1 MKITYYINAIIFL
14 VAAATLTISC
24 KNDSEEDLL
33 PENGNTDFTPIL
45 LNEICGAGSEN
56 EDPNGEADWIE
67 IFNNG
72 TKTVNLGGVTVE
84 KTDEDGS
91 VKVVCT
97 FSTTNEIAG
106 GGYLVISYPNELSAK
121 ISNKKPLSITLRTP
135 SGDVIDVFDRNA
147 EIKEGT
153 GISDDFGNVKGHRP
167 GGSYARIPNGGKD
180 WAVVGAA
187 TRGAENVEDKESND
201 GSDDD
206 TASDPS
212 DKRDYSGLALN
223 ELNGNDKFIE
233 LYNASDMEMD
243 LSGVQLKKDDE
254 KIIWIAPEG
263 TVISAKGFVALNGEA
278 DDYTNGFTGGLS
290 ADKSVKIELLTPSG
304 QEIDVFKN
312 PSESKGEV
320 WGEKDGKYD
329 AKSDKLSFGRFPDG
343 TGKWYLAEKSRDKNN
358 LAGTV
363 EIEW

>member
-1 MKITYYINAIIFL
+1 MKTTYHTNVMIYL
-14 VAAATLTISC
+14 VAAVTLTMSC

-33 PENGNTDFTPIL
+33 PGNGNTDYTHIM
-45 LNEICGAGSEN
+45 LNEICGAGVESE
-56 EDPNGEADWIE
+56 DQNGEADWIE

-72 TKTVNLGGVTVE
+72 SQTVKLGGVTVE
-84 KTDEDGS
+84 KTDEEGS
-91 VKVVCT
+91 VKVVYT
-97 FSTTNEIAG
+97 FSSAHEIAA

-135 SGDVIDVFDRNA
+135 SGNVIDNFDRNA

-153 GISDDFGNVKGHRP
+153 GIADDFGNVKGHRP

-180 WAVVGAA
+180 WVVASAA
-187 TRGAENVEDKESND
+187 TCGAENAADNPP
-201 GSDDD
+201 
-206 TASDPS
+206 ADPS
-212 DKRDYSGLALN
+212 DKNEYSGLVLN

-233 LYNASDMEMD
+233 LYNTSDREID
-243 LSGVQLKKDDE
+243 LSSVRLKKDDD

-263 TVISAKGFVALNGEA
+263 TLIIAKGFLALNGEA
-278 DDYTNGFTGGLS
+278 DDYTGGFTSGLS

-304 QEIDVFKN
+304 QRIDVFKN
-312 PSESKGEV
+312 LSESKGEV
-320 WGEKDGKYD
+320 WGEKDGRYD

-343 TGKWYLAEKSRDKNN
+343 TGKWYLAEKSMNKNN
-358 LAGTV
+358 LQGAI